1 MYLYIGICTQQDL
14 LFPLLTVEEHLHLY
28 LRLKRTPIADVP
40 SHISTLLTSFLLEH
54 RRHHRGTEL
63 SGGEKRKLSVAIA
76 MCGDSKFIVLDEPT
90 AGMDVEA
97 RHMLWAVLKGIQRD
111 RTILLTTHY
120 MVSQMLNPVYRTVFH
135 TLFLYAFV
143 TST

>member
-1 MYLYIGICTQQDL
+1 M
-14 LFPLLTVEEHLHLY
+14 
-28 LRLKRTPIADVP
+28 
-40 SHISTLLTSFLLEH
+40 
-54 RRHHRGTEL
+54 

-76 MCGDSKFIVLDEPT
+76 ICGDSRFIVLDEPT

-120 MVSQMLNPVYRTVFH
+120 MVSIISVV
-135 TLFLYAFV
+135 
-143 TST
+143 

>member
-1 MYLYIGICTQQDL
+1 M
-14 LFPLLTVEEHLHLY
+14 
-28 LRLKRTPIADVP
+28 
-40 SHISTLLTSFLLEH
+40 
-54 RRHHRGTEL
+54 

-76 MCGDSKFIVLDEPT
+76 ICGDSKFIVLDEPT

-120 MVSQMLNPVYRTVFH
+120 MVSRASNHVYRSVSAYCAAYDLTYI
-135 TLFLYAFV
+135 LLLYDRTRRRLLAVASASWPRVDCRWWVVRRYV
-143 TST
+143 TT